1 MALYVVVLLG
11 LLAGAA
17 GQNTKSCSV
26 FGMSRICAAH
36 PIQCS
41 TNCDPK
47 KLCAEPCV
55 KAMVACASDPT
66 LGYYLGKTQVDS
78 IKQMSTTCSHPPSLP
93 AGHGRPGDGTCNLM
107 DLAKFDTSDPSKIKC
122 DSPVM
127 KELLECA
134 DNPVL
139 QSSRAQIMDIKKNCD
154 KYRQQGGVGGNMAMQ
169 CAAQIQQISVSMTK
183 GGVCCPP
190 GDNCEKGALGKSVIP
205 STCSAKC
212 ASHWNSFY
220 STCGNTLLGMMN
232 SSEQNKQKAAA
243 STAQIKSFN
252 QKCLCRAHAA
262 LPVCHKG
269 GGH

>member
-1 MALYVVVLLG
+1 MIYIRTQQASKRRRSKDNFAPNITEAPRTAGRRPSGVHSFQEKMALYVLVLLG

-41 TNCDPK
+41 TNCDPQ

-107 DLAKFDTSDPSKIKC
+107 DLAKC
-122 DSPVM
+122 D
-127 KELLECA
+127 A
-134 DNPVL
+134 
-139 QSSRAQIMDIKKNCD
+139 QSAQIHCWHI
-154 KYRQQGGVGGNMAMQ
+154 
-169 CAAQIQQISVSMTK
+169 QI
-183 GGVCCPP
+183 
-190 GDNCEKGALGKSVIP
+190 L
-205 STCSAKC
+205 
-212 ASHWNSFY
+212 
-220 STCGNTLLGMMN
+220 
-232 SSEQNKQKAAA
+232 
-243 STAQIKSFN
+243 TAYCTGSI
-252 QKCLCRAHAA
+252 RATPRRSNAIHQS
-262 LPVCHKG
+262 
-269 GGH
+269 

>member
-1 MALYVVVLLG
+1 VIYIRTQQASKRRRSKDNFAPNITEAPRTAGRRPSGVHSFQEKMALYVLVLLG

-107 DLAKFDTSDPSKIKC
+107 DLAKC
-122 DSPVM
+122 D
-127 KELLECA
+127 A
-134 DNPVL
+134 
-139 QSSRAQIMDIKKNCD
+139 QSAQIHCWHIQILTA
-154 KYRQQGGVGGNMAMQ
+154 YRTGSIRATLEDQMRFTSHERAVGV
-169 CAAQIQQISVSMTK
+169 
-183 GGVCCPP
+183 
-190 GDNCEKGALGKSVIP
+190 
-205 STCSAKC
+205 
-212 ASHWNSFY
+212 
-220 STCGNTLLGMMN
+220 
-232 SSEQNKQKAAA
+232 
-243 STAQIKSFN
+243 
-252 QKCLCRAHAA
+252 R
-262 LPVCHKG
+262 
-269 GGH
+269 

>member
-1 MALYVVVLLG
+1 MIYIRTQQASKRRRSKDNFAPNITEAPRTAGRRPSGVHSFQEKMALYVLVLLG

-93 AGHGRPGDGTCNLM
+93 AGHGRPGDGTTCNLM
-107 DLAKFDTSDPSKIKC
+107 DLAKC
-122 DSPVM
+122 D
-127 KELLECA
+127 A
-134 DNPVL
+134 
-139 QSSRAQIMDIKKNCD
+139 QSAQIHCWHIQILTA
-154 KYRQQGGVGGNMAMQ
+154 YRTGSIRATLEDQMRFTSHERAVGV
-169 CAAQIQQISVSMTK
+169 
-183 GGVCCPP
+183 
-190 GDNCEKGALGKSVIP
+190 
-205 STCSAKC
+205 
-212 ASHWNSFY
+212 
-220 STCGNTLLGMMN
+220 
-232 SSEQNKQKAAA
+232 
-243 STAQIKSFN
+243 
-252 QKCLCRAHAA
+252 R
-262 LPVCHKG
+262 
-269 GGH
+269 